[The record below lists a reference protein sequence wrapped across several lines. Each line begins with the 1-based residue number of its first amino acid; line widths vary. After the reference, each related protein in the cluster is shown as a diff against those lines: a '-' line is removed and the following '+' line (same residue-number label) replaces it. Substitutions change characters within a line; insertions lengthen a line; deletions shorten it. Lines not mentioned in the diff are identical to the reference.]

1 MSDLQCPATLIL
13 VGWGPVPREPD
24 GVEPVPREAHG
35 ELPRL
40 AELADELRTRRIAA
54 VFSGRDASTLVTAQA
69 LALRLGV
76 VHRSIDGL
84 EPLPAG
90 PAGAAVPSAGPV
102 DADATGA
109 RHRAALD
116 ALADLH
122 RGETVLV
129 VTDARVLTTLW
140 PATPRPHGE
149 DALSPYRLVTVQVD
163 GDGWRLLGPPGG
175 G

>member
-1 MSDLQCPATLIL
+1 MSDLQCPATLIM
-13 VGWGPVPREPD
+13 VGWGPVSREPD

-40 AELADELRTRRIAA
+40 ADGLRTRRIAA

-69 LALRLGV
+69 LAVLLGV

-84 EPLPAG
+84 EPLPAR
-90 PAGAAVPSAGPV
+90 PACAAVPGAGSV
-102 DADATGA
+102 GADATGA

-129 VTDARVLTTLW
+129 VTDARVLMTLW
-140 PATPRPHGE
+140 PATPSPHGE